1 VTLPAIFAVLI
12 GVGMIGQWTVS
23 YLSRQIP
30 ELKTEPYRMWFHMAG
45 DLEHAHHSEQS
56 GKVTVRRMDQEKE
69 TV

>member
-1 VTLPAIFAVLI
+1 
-12 GVGMIGQWTVS
+12 MIGQWTVS

-30 ELKTEPYRMWFHMAG
+30 ELKTEPYRIWFHMAG
-45 DLEHAHHSEQS
+45 DLEHAHQSEQS

>member
-1 VTLPAIFAVLI
+1 VTLPAIFAFLI

-23 YLSRQIP
+23 FLSRQIP
-30 ELKTEPYRMWFHMAG
+30 ELKTEPYRIWFHMAR